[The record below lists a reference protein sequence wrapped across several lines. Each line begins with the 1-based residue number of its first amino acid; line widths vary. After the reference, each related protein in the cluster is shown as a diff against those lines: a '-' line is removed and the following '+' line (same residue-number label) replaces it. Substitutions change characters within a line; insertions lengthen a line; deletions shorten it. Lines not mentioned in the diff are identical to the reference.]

1 MKSVVKGFSLIELM
15 ISVAIVAILAAVAYP
30 SYTSYVLE
38 SRRSE
43 SWEALAEVSLL
54 QEQYYLDNGSYA
66 TTLVALGLAAS
77 GETSFTTDN
86 GHYSI
91 TLSAAAADSFTATA
105 TALGAQLND
114 KSCKSMSYSSVGAK
128 TALDS
133 EGSSSNECW

>member
-1 MKSVVKGFSLIELM
+1 MKPAVTGFSLIELM
-15 ISVAIVAILAAVAYP
+15 ISVAIVAILATVAYP

-38 SRRSE
+38 SRRGE

-77 GETSFTTDN
+77 GETSFSTDN
-86 GHYSI
+86 GHYSV
-91 TLSAAAADSFTATA
+91 TLSAASADAFTVTATA
-105 TALGAQLND
+105 QGVQLND
-114 KSCKSMSYSSVGAK
+114 KSCKSISYSSIGAK
-128 TALDS
+128 TAVDS